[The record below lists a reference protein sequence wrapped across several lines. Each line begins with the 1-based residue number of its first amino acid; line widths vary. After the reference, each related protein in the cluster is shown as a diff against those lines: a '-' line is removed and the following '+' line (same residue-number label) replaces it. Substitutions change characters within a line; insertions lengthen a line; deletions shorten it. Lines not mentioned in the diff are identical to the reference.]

1 MALAGRCNSAPV
13 PEQPAVRAPPGMRS
27 ERLGR
32 PAASR
37 CGVSCALLGSH
48 SPQIAPRDHRKLW
61 FWAAVAGPSQ
71 ARRPRLG
78 PHASPY
84 AWASAG
90 RGKACSLLY
99 INALRYTPQNH
110 PSTGGA
116 RFGSQSSRSYLHR
129 VLARLTRPPP
139 LTGRPLNP
147 QSGVL
152 QGATRCSRR
161 RSRQV
166 KLPPRRSI
174 PCLAR
179 VEPARRLGSSRRPRR
194 RQTLY

>member
-13 PEQPAVRAPPGMRS
+13 PEQPAVRAPPGVRS

-37 CGVSCALLGSH
+37 CGVSCTLLGSH

-61 FWAAVAGPSQ
+61 FWPAVAGPSQ
-71 ARRPRLG
+71 AIWPRLG

-84 AWASAG
+84 AWTSAG

-129 VLARLTRPPP
+129 VLATCYEYSHRKYLPRLIS
-139 LTGRPLNP
+139 LFTGVICPKPAHSRGFSADPYQHRNP
-147 QSGVL
+147 
-152 QGATRCSRR
+152 
-161 RSRQV
+161 
-166 KLPPRRSI
+166 
-174 PCLAR
+174 
-179 VEPARRLGSSRRPRR
+179 RPRR
-194 RQTLY
+194 F